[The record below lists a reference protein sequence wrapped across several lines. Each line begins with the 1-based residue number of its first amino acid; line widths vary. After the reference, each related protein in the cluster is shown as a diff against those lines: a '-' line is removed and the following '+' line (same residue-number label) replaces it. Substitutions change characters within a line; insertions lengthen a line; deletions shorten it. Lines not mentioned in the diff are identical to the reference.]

1 MRVERF
7 ALAQRPVSC
16 QRTMHD
22 GTPSRT
28 AYRVALRR
36 AAHQVFDQPV
46 VFSDPLAL
54 RIIGL
59 ANADRR
65 TLELSELRAPAR
77 PSSVS
82 LRAFLVARSRFAEDA
97 VHAAYGLGVRQY
109 VLLGAGLDTF
119 AYRNPHPDLR
129 VFEVDHPA
137 TQEWKLDL
145 LQRNSIAV
153 PASVTHVA
161 VDFQRDSLS
170 DRLAATGFRTDQ
182 PAIFGWLGVVPYLSH
197 AGFSATLDF
206 LSACAPGSSLVLD
219 YGLPRDALPFLEQL
233 AFDSL
238 AARVA
243 AAGEPFQL
251 FFNPEELH
259 GDLRRRGWQV
269 QEDLAR
275 EDINDRYF
283 AEGKLRCLG
292 SGPHLLRALLESR
305 G

>member
-1 MRVERF
+1 
-7 ALAQRPVSC
+7 
-16 QRTMHD
+16 MHD

-46 VFSDPLAL
+46 VFADPLAL
-54 RIIGL
+54 RILGL

-65 TLELSELRAPAR
+65 TLELSELRAPSR
-77 PSSVS
+77 PSSIS

-97 VHAAYGLGVRQY
+97 VQVAYGQGVCQY

-119 AYRNPHPDLR
+119 AYRNPYPGLR

-145 LQRNSIAV
+145 LQQNSIVV
-153 PASVTHVA
+153 PASATHVA
-161 VDFQRDSLS
+161 VDFQSDSLGE
-170 DRLAATGFRTDQ
+170 RLAATGFRPDQ
-182 PAIFGWLGVVPYLSH
+182 PAIFGWLGVVPYLSM
-197 AGFSATLDF
+197 AGFSATLNF
-206 LSACAPGSSLVLD
+206 LSDCAPGSSLILD

-238 AARVA
+238 ATRVA

-251 FFNPEELH
+251 FFHPDELH
-259 GDLRRRGWQV
+259 ADLRRLGWQV

-275 EDINDRYF
+275 DDINARYF

-292 SGPHLLRALLESR
+292 SGAHLLRALLEYR